1 MVWEG
6 VDGEGQM
13 SDTSSMSADLFEED
27 ADMDEKAQK
36 LLAFMRKHMQSAG
49 MEMASDNY
57 TDHSDARYSSMKRGM
72 AKMKELMAGMLALM
86 DKDMMEDLPD
96 HKRETAAIEKG
107 EASETSSFIHSTS
120 DQTTMQGAHIMT
132 TSNSTIATAVPA
144 APQPE
149 TFAVKKEEFEAL
161 RAEAEKAKT
170 ELAAVRQQADT
181 FAAQLRE
188 TQRARRR
195 DQLVEHC
202 REFVAVPIQ
211 AVELAEKFQ
220 ALEEKD
226 SELFAYFDGLIG
238 TLDKALTQAELFG
251 QKATSRAGAQAETY
265 EALAAKL
272 LADKFD
278 GDTNKWSEAYD
289 LARKQRPD
297 LFNLYNETAYATG
310 GKE

>member
-1 MVWEG
+1 
-6 VDGEGQM
+6 
-13 SDTSSMSADLFEED
+13 
-27 ADMDEKAQK
+27 
-36 LLAFMRKHMQSAG
+36 
-49 MEMASDNY
+49 
-57 TDHSDARYSSMKRGM
+57 
-72 AKMKELMAGMLALM
+72 
-86 DKDMMEDLPD
+86 
-96 HKRETAAIEKG
+96 
-107 EASETSSFIHSTS
+107 
-120 DQTTMQGAHIMT
+120 MT
-132 TSNSTIATAVPA
+132 TPTSTPATPVTV

-149 TFAVKKEEFEAL
+149 TFVISKEDFEAL
-161 RAEAEKAKT
+161 KVKATKAET

-181 FAAQLRE
+181 FATQLRE

-211 AVELAEKFQ
+211 ALELAEKFQ

-226 SELFAYFDGLIG
+226 SELFAYFDALVG

-251 QKATSRAGAQAETY
+251 QKATPRAGAQAETY

-278 GDTNKWSEAYD
+278 GDSAKWSEAYD

-297 LFNLYNETAYATG
+297 LFNLYNETAYAV
-310 GKE
+310 KD